1 MADMPHL
8 LKSVRNCLYG
18 NSILTCT
25 GTASWEGIKKV
36 HEIDKRQALRLCP
49 RLKDQHFNL
58 HVYGAKMKVIF
69 NLVISD
75 VIDCR
80 TTLCS

>member
-8 LKSVRNCLYG
+8 LKPVRNCLYG
-18 NSILTCT
+18 NSILT
-25 GTASWEGIKKV
+25 WEDIKKV

-80 TTLCS
+80 TTLYS